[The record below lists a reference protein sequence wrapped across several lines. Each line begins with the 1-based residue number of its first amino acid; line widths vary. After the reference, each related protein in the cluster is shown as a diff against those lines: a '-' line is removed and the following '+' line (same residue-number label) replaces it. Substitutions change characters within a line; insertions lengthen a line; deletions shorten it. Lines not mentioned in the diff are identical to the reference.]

1 MNWLE
6 PSYLELFA
14 WFTYMKDPLHLLIE
28 SLLLEMRVVKISDG
42 SGIIAYG
49 DKIWL
54 FDEDTDWTLE
64 QFEDLVRTAKIDLT
78 KMYGNKDGDMEVALE
93 QFQDSA
99 SSFIEDLERHD
110 IFIGSMGNG
119 ILYQDFR
126 HDMAFD
132 PKSSV
137 LVKKVAAQL
146 GLDMSALQSD
156 MSGNEELVHKS
167 NMKGVPHITT
177 AYHGTTT
184 KYIDSIMKIGL
195 RPRNVTRSKTNYS
208 NIEHVDAI
216 FFTTKI
222 GKAMYHAHTAT
233 RHGGLPLIISFSIP
247 DQAKIIPDYDIDINS
262 GGETYAHIQ
271 KYLGRASVN
280 KMTGEP
286 VKLSREFGIYGYR
299 GSIPPKFIND
309 EFLIMMGSDDD
320 DELSMESFQSF
331 TKEELLNM
339 MRDEDPDSES
349 YGEIMY
355 DSLAEFL
362 ENIKG

>member
-1 MNWLE
+1 
-6 PSYLELFA
+6 
-14 WFTYMKDPLHLLIE
+14 
-28 SLLLEMRVVKISDG
+28 MRVVKVSDG
-42 SGIIAYG
+42 NGIIAYG

-54 FDEDTDWTLE
+54 FDTDTDWTLE

-99 SSFIEDLERHD
+99 SSFIEELKRHD
-110 IFIGSMGNG
+110 IFIGSMSDG
-119 ILYQDFR
+119 ILYQDYR
-126 HDMAFD
+126 SDMNFD

-146 GLDMSALQSD
+146 GLNASALQID

-167 NMKGVPHITT
+167 KMKGVPYIKT

-184 KYIDSIMKIGL
+184 NYIDSIMKIGL
-195 RPRNVTRSKTNYS
+195 RPRNVTKSKTNYARIDHS
-208 NIEHVDAI
+208 DAI

-222 GKAMYHAHTAT
+222 GKAAYHAQNAT
-233 RHGGLPLIISFSIP
+233 RHGGRPLIVSFSIP
-247 DQAKIIPDYDIDINS
+247 DQSKIIPDYDIDMDS
-262 GGETYAHIQ
+262 GGKTYTHIQ
-271 KYLGRASVN
+271 NNLGQASVG
-280 KMTGEP
+280 KMIGDP
-286 VKLSREFGIYGYR
+286 AKLSREFGNYGYR

-309 EFLIMMGSDDD
+309 EFLIMIGDGD
-320 DELSMESFQSF
+320 DELSIESFQSF
-331 TKEELLNM
+331 TKEDLLNM

-355 DSLAEFL
+355 DSIAEFL
-362 ENIKG
+362 RNI